1 MASINLQSPEIYGL
15 LIDSLSKIPSS
26 KELLEYDRKLVLF
39 GFRSVGK
46 SIDENLRQKPSLKI
60 LETTVIP
67 DYIVELLKTGDECTL
82 IHIKLSLE
90 LYKYF
95 NLPLELKNV
104 L

>member
-1 MASINLQSPEIYGL
+1 
-15 LIDSLSKIPSS
+15 
-26 KELLEYDRKLVLF
+26 
-39 GFRSVGK
+39 
-46 SIDENLRQKPSLKI
+46 
-60 LETTVIP
+60 VIP